1 MWGWGPTRVNK
12 GDVAIALFPAFLKLA
27 GRRVVVV
34 GGGPVAASKLAALQA
49 AGAEILVVAPEVCE
63 AIRSAGVAIERRG
76 FTPSDLDGAWFV
88 VAAAPPEV
96 NREVAQEGE
105 KRHVFVNAVDDPEN
119 ASVYLGGV
127 VRRGGVVIG
136 ISTEGAAPALAGLL
150 REAIDAML
158 PADLETWSLRARELR
173 PSWRAR
179 QVPMDARRP
188 ELLEALNSLYEARQ
202 SAARATAHATGT
214 ADRRPRR
221 ACGVVDHAVHTE
233 PLTHAEPVK

>member
-1 MWGWGPTRVNK
+1 
-12 GDVAIALFPAFLKLA
+12 
-27 GRRVVVV
+27 VVVV

-63 AIRSAGVAIERRG
+63 AVRSAGVAVERRA
-76 FTPSDLDGAWFV
+76 FVPADLDGAWFV
-88 VAAAPPEV
+88 VAAAPPDV
-96 NREVAQEGE
+96 NRQVAQEGE
-105 KRHVFVNAVDDPEN
+105 TRQIFVNAVDDPQN

-127 VRRGGVVIG
+127 VRRGGVAIG
-136 ISTEGAAPALAGLL
+136 ISTEGSAPALAGLL

-202 SAARATAHATGT
+202 PAARPAAPGPDGPASAIERETL
-214 ADRRPRR
+214 
-221 ACGVVDHAVHTE
+221 VE
-233 PLTHAEPVK
+233 PLK

>member
-12 GDVAIALFPAFLKLA
+12 GDSAITLFPAFLKLT

-49 AGAEILVVAPEVCE
+49 AGAEIVVVSPEVCE
-63 AIRSAGVAIERRG
+63 AIRSAGVAIERRP
-76 FTPSDLDGAWFV
+76 FAPADLDGAWFV
-88 VAAAPPEV
+88 VAAAPPDV

-105 KRHVFVNAVDDPEN
+105 KRHVFVNAVDDPDN

-127 VRRGGVVIG
+127 VRRGGVAIG
-136 ISTEGAAPALAGLL
+136 ISTEGSAPALAGLL
-150 REAIDAML
+150 REAIDEVL
-158 PADLETWSLRARELR
+158 PADLEAWSLRARELR

-179 QVPMDARRP
+179 QVPMEARRP

-202 SAARATAHATGT
+202 SAARATAHATGSAERASHAGH
-214 ADRRPRR
+214 AD
-221 ACGVVDHAVHTE
+221 ASEHAA
-233 PLTHAEPVK
+233 HAEPAK

>member
-1 MWGWGPTRVNK
+1 LLFPREIP
-12 GDVAIALFPAFLKLA
+12 IALFPAFLKLA
-27 GRRVVVV
+27 GRRVLVV

-63 AIRSAGVAIERRG
+63 AIQSAGVAIEHRT
-76 FTPSDLDGAWFV
+76 FNPADLDGAWFV
-88 VAAAPPEV
+88 VAAAPPDV
-96 NREVAQEGE
+96 NRQVAREGE
-105 KRHVFVNAVDDPEN
+105 KRQVFVNAVDDPEN

-136 ISTEGAAPALAGLL
+136 ISTEGSAPALAGLL
-150 REAIDAML
+150 REAIDAIL

-202 SAARATAHATGT
+202 SAPRAAA
-214 ADRRPRR
+214 
-221 ACGVVDHAVHTE
+221 AVE
-233 PLTHAEPVK
+233 QPAHAEPLK

>member
-1 MWGWGPTRVNK
+1 
-12 GDVAIALFPAFLKLA
+12 
-27 GRRVVVV
+27 VVVV

-63 AIRSAGVAIERRG
+63 AILSAGVAIERRA
-76 FTPSDLDGAWFV
+76 FQPADLDGAWFV

-96 NREVAQEGE
+96 NREVALEGE
-105 KRHVFVNAVDDPEN
+105 KRQVFVNAVDDPGN

-150 REAIDAML
+150 REAIDAVL

-202 SAARATAHATGT
+202 SAARAAAHATGT
-214 ADRRPRR
+214 ADPVSH
-221 ACGVVDHAVHTE
+221 AEQAGVVEQAV
-233 PLTHAEPVK
+233 HAEPLK

>member
-1 MWGWGPTRVNK
+1 M
-12 GDVAIALFPAFLKLA
+12 
-27 GRRVVVV
+27 
-34 GGGPVAASKLAALQA
+34 
-49 AGAEILVVAPEVCE
+49 
-63 AIRSAGVAIERRG
+63 
-76 FTPSDLDGAWFV
+76 
-88 VAAAPPEV
+88 
-96 NREVAQEGE
+96 
-105 KRHVFVNAVDDPEN
+105 FVNAVDDPEN

-150 REAIDAML
+150 REAIDAVL

-202 SAARATAHATGT
+202 SAARADRACRTGP
-214 ADRRPRR
+214 ARSAPARSRRPSMRSR
-221 ACGVVDHAVHTE
+221 
-233 PLTHAEPVK
+233 

>member
-1 MWGWGPTRVNK
+1 V
-12 GDVAIALFPAFLKLA
+12 FLKLT

-49 AGAEILVVAPEVCE
+49 AGADIVVVAPEVCA
-63 AIRSAGVAIERRG
+63 AIRASGVAIELRR
-76 FTPSDLDGAWFV
+76 FAPADLDGAWFV

-96 NREVAQEGE
+96 NRQVAQEGE
-105 KRHVFVNAVDDPEN
+105 ARHVFVNAVDDPDN

-136 ISTEGAAPALAGLL
+136 ISTEGSAPALSGLL
-150 REAIDAML
+150 REAIDAVL
-158 PADLETWSLRARELR
+158 PADLEAWSLRARELR

-179 QVPMDARRP
+179 QVPMEARRP

-202 SAARATAHATGT
+202 SAARATAHATGP
-214 ADRRPRR
+214 AGPS
-221 ACGVVDHAVHTE
+221 AHAA
-233 PLTHAEPVK
+233 HAEPVK